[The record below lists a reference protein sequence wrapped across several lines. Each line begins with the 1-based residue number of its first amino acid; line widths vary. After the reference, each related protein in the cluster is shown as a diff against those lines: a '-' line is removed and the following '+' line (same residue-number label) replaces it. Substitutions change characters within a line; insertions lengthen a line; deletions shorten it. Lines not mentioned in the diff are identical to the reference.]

1 MSTGRWH
8 RTCSVCGDGGL
19 RMSIRLFVNPDAL
32 DIDLSLGTVFYFYN
46 PLSSTEETDAV
57 GILAGRLTELG
68 GRKRIQ
74 IAVRGESMRELLRA
88 SGVFTWHTVLEYPGV
103 WTVFKSPGDAS
114 M

>member
-1 MSTGRWH
+1 
-8 RTCSVCGDGGL
+8 
-19 RMSIRLFVNPDAL
+19 MSIRLFVNPDAL